1 MIGFLDGDGY
11 FDIGPQKQYNKNP
24 ENQPKSTIR
33 IRLGT
38 NLQAKDKELLELIIK
53 KLGVGKIDFSKT
65 KNQYRLI
72 FYKKDIL
79 NIIYPYMLSKNIE
92 FLVYNRRKQ
101 YFIFKYIIENN
112 ISHWESLNLEKIE
125 DLFYKSNRKLEFL
138 DIINLPYF
146 NNWLVGFTMAE
157 GSFHIKARG
166 SAHFSIVQSGL
177 ENYPIIKAIHYLI
190 KGSDSLNYQIKPENS
205 KVFRISF
212 SSKKDLNFIIN
223 FFENN
228 NLLGLKK
235 IQFDNWKPYVLSK
248 IKGSAPNIIQPKI
261 SNINISNN
269 INYNESKHK

>member
-1 MIGFLDGDGY
+1 MHWENLDL
-11 FDIGPQKQYNKNP
+11 N
-24 ENQPKSTIR
+24 
-33 IRLGT
+33 
-38 NLQAKDKELLELIIK
+38 
-53 KLGVGKIDFSKT
+53 KID
-65 KNQYRLI
+65 
-72 FYKKDIL
+72 
-79 NIIYPYMLSKNIE
+79 
-92 FLVYNRRKQ
+92 
-101 YFIFKYIIENN
+101 
-112 ISHWESLNLEKIE
+112 
-125 DLFYKSNRKLEFL
+125 DLFFKSNKKLEFT

-146 NNWLVGFTMAE
+146 NNWLVGFTVAE

-166 SAHFSIVQSGL
+166 SAHFSIVQSGI

-235 IQFDNWKPYVLSK
+235 IQFDSWKPYVLNK

-269 INYNESKHK
+269 NNNNESKLK